1 MAQVNTTV
9 NKSTQSTLNNIMQTS
24 TAACSATC
32 TQIQSG
38 NVVFINNSN
47 TGNITFNQ
55 TCTVNAQ
62 CTINNAVEASANT
75 VQKAIQNGSAKSS
88 WFGGFG
94 INTAVNLTNQEIV
107 NMITQSLNSTCNNG
121 VTQVQEGNLIYVNNS
136 TTGDIGFNQE
146 SNVNSTCVLNN
157 NARGVVAST
166 QSADQVASAGA
177 AGLGIIIAIIIIIIV
192 IIVIIALVRGLNKK
206 NESGKTSTQLSDSDR
221 QAALSGAAQGARAGP
236 EGAAAGAAAGVAQNR
251 VSSQYNKPLPPVPTG
266 R

>member
-9 NKSTQSTLNNIMQTS
+9 NKSTQKTLNNIMQTS

-62 CTINNAVEASANT
+62 CTINNSIEASAST

-88 WFGGFG
+88 WFGGFAV
-94 INTAVNLTNQEIV
+94 NTAINLTNQEIV
-107 NMITQSLNSTCNNG
+107 NTITQSLNSTCNNG

-157 NARGVVAST
+157 NARGTVAAT
-166 QSADQVASAGA
+166 QSADQVASSGA

-206 NESGKTSTQLSDSDR
+206 NDGKKSTQLSDSDK
-221 QAALSGAAQGARAGP
+221 QAAVSGGIQGARAGP
-236 EGAAAGAAAGVAQNR
+236 EGAAAGAGAGVAQNR
-251 VSSQYNKPLPPVPTG
+251 LLSGAK
-266 R
+266 